1 MAYVA
6 TKELEFSGIKNM
18 KIVHDRARLNLQLNN
33 SMHISC
39 LISRYSDQELCG
51 SATHTQGASFLP
63 FDLDLYILQSKFQ
76 SLGWLEEILYP
87 LIDKI
92 DLKLPRRKVNG
103 SQRTSNTPGI
113 SHTRTTTKKETKNLP
128 TMTALISLY
137 L

>member
-51 SATHTQGASFLP
+51 SATHT
-63 FDLDLYILQSKFQ
+63 
-76 SLGWLEEILYP
+76 
-87 LIDKI
+87 
-92 DLKLPRRKVNG
+92 
-103 SQRTSNTPGI
+103 
-113 SHTRTTTKKETKNLP
+113 
-128 TMTALISLY
+128 
-137 L
+137 